1 MTAELIERL
10 CPVKLNDEEVIDRGA
25 KMAEE
30 ELQIDELKLERKA
43 LNAKIAEHVAER
55 SKLAHVIESRTES
68 RTVRCHWEVNTKAE
82 LVILLRDDT
91 REELESR
98 PLTAADRQL
107 ALPEM
112 ETEKKAKRSRT
123 KKQPQS

>member
-1 MTAELIERL
+1 MPTEVIERL
-10 CPVKLNDEEVIDRGA
+10 CPVKLDDEEVLARGA

-30 ELQIDELKLERKA
+30 ELQIDELKLERKS
-43 LNAKIAEHVAER
+43 LNSKINEHVAER

-68 RTVRCHWEVNTKAE
+68 RPVRCHWEVDTKAE

-91 REELESR
+91 REELETR

-107 ALPEM
+107 ALPEI
-112 ETEKKAKRSRT
+112 EKNGAKKSRA
-123 KKQPQS
+123 KKQR